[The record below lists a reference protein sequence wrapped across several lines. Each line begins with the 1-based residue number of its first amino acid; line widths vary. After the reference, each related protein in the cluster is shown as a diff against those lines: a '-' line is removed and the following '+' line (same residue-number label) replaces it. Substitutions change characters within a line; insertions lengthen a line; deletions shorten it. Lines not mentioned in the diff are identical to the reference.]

1 MGFKQKIRR
10 KLNDFIYWNFEVDR
24 VGERKVKK
32 SIEVWHRKGWIN
44 QTRARF
50 MWNKIRKTYNCDI
63 HPSITCGKDL
73 RLEHLMGVSIGK
85 TAVLGE
91 DVRLYYG
98 VQIIAKVT
106 GDEERKLNKER
117 RHAKIGNHVVLGNCC
132 TIIGPVTIGDDCI
145 IGARA
150 IVTHDVPP
158 HSVVIGTNQ
167 IRPKREDEKAPAYK
181 TDKSILGRIE
191 KLI

>member
-1 MGFKQKIRR
+1 MGAKKVGVY
-10 KLNDFIYWNFEVDR
+10 LNYQFYKHFEFDR

-32 SIEVWHRKGWIN
+32 SLQIWKKGGWFN
-44 QTRARF
+44 CYRAKIL
-50 MWNKIRKTYNCDI
+50 WNHIRKNYNCNI
-63 HPSITCGKDL
+63 NPRATVGKDL
-73 RLEHLMGVSIGK
+73 RIEHVTGIGVGP
-85 TAVLGE
+85 TAILG
-91 DVRLYYG
+91 DNVRIYND

-106 GDEERKLNKER
+106 GDEERNKKKER
-117 RHAKIGNHVVLGNCC
+117 RHAKIGNNVLLGMGC

-167 IRPKREDEKAPAYK
+167 IRPKREDEFAPAYRK
-181 TDKSILGRIE
+181 D
-191 KLI
+191 